1 MQKTFSGSLN
11 EDNQM
16 NTLFLRDIQLQAIV
30 GVYDWER
37 LQPQSLLLDLD
48 LTLPNNQAGLTDDLA
63 NAVNYAD
70 LVERL
75 RAFAQKSTRR
85 LIEALAEDLAE
96 FLLQEYAVEKVR
108 LRLIK
113 QGILPKVGEVGI
125 EIVRQADK

>member
-1 MQKTFSGSLN
+1 
-11 EDNQM
+11 M

-63 NAVNYAD
+63 DAVNYAD

>member
-1 MQKTFSGSLN
+1 
-11 EDNQM
+11 M
-16 NTLFLRDIQLQAIV
+16 NTLFLRDIQLQAII

-37 LQPQSLLLDLD
+37 LQPQSWLLDLD

-85 LIEALAEDLAE
+85 LIEALAEDLAG
-96 FLLQEYAVEKVR
+96 FILQEYAVEKVH
-108 LRLIK
+108 LRLTK
-113 QGILPKVGEVGI
+113 QGILPKVGQVGI
-125 EIVRQADK
+125 DIVRSKQE

>member
-1 MQKTFSGSLN
+1 
-11 EDNQM
+11 M

-48 LTLPNNQAGLTDDLA
+48 LSLPNKQAGLTDDLA

-75 RAFAQKSTRR
+75 RAFAQKSERR
-85 LIEALAEDLAE
+85 LIEALAEDLAG
-96 FLLQEYAVEKVR
+96 FILQEYAVKEVR
-108 LRLIK
+108 LRLTK
-113 QGILPKVGEVGI
+113 QGILPKVGQVGI
-125 EIVRQADK
+125 EIVRSKQE

>member
-1 MQKTFSGSLN
+1 
-11 EDNQM
+11 M

-48 LTLPNNQAGLTDDLA
+48 LTLPNKQAGLTDDLA

-75 RAFAQKSTRR
+75 RAFAEKTERR

>member
-1 MQKTFSGSLN
+1 
-11 EDNQM
+11 M
-16 NTLFLRDIQLQAIV
+16 NTLFLRDIQLQAII

-75 RAFAQKSTRR
+75 RAFAEKSERR
-85 LIEALAEDLAE
+85 LIEALAEDLAG
-96 FLLQEYAVEKVR
+96 FILQEYAVEKVH
-108 LRLIK
+108 LRLTK
-113 QGILPKVGEVGI
+113 QGILPKVGQVGI
-125 EIVRQADK
+125 EIVRSKQE

>member
-1 MQKTFSGSLN
+1 
-11 EDNQM
+11 M
-16 NTLFLRDIQLQAIV
+16 NTLFLRDIQLSAIV

-48 LTLPNNQAGLTDDLA
+48 LTLPNKQAGLTDDLA

-75 RAFAQKSTRR
+75 RAFAGKSERR

-125 EIVRQADK
+125 EIVR

>member
-1 MQKTFSGSLN
+1 
-11 EDNQM
+11 M
-16 NTLFLRDIQLQAIV
+16 NTLFLRDIQLSAIV

-48 LTLPNNQAGLTDDLA
+48 LTLPNKQAGLTDDLA

>member
-1 MQKTFSGSLN
+1 
-11 EDNQM
+11 M
-16 NTLFLRDIQLQAIV
+16 NTLFLHDIQLQAIV

-37 LQPQSLLLDLD
+37 LQPQSLLLDLN

-75 RAFAQKSTRR
+75 RAFAEKSERR

>member
-1 MQKTFSGSLN
+1 
-11 EDNQM
+11 M

-48 LTLPNNQAGLTDDLA
+48 LTLPNKQAGLTDDLA

-75 RAFAQKSTRR
+75 RAFAQKTERR